1 MSSAMSRTN
10 PENSAVRRRQ
20 HAAVFAA
27 MGDETRLGLV
37 SALSTGEAR
46 SIAQLTEGT
55 RLTRQ
60 AVTKHL
66 RVLEGAGIV
75 HSVRQGRESR
85 YQFDP
90 QPVKEMQDYLGRIS
104 QHWDEVLARLQA
116 FVES

>member
-1 MSSAMSRTN
+1 MSRTSA
-10 PENSAVRRRQ
+10 ENSAVRRRQ

-37 SALSTGEAR
+37 GVLSGGQVR
-46 SIAQLTEGT
+46 SIAQLTGGT

-75 HSVRQGRESR
+75 RSVRRGRESL
-85 YQFDP
+85 YEFDP
-90 QPVKEMQDYLGRIS
+90 QPVKDMQDYLGRIS
-104 QHWDEVLARLQA
+104 RHWDEVLARLQA
-116 FVES
+116 LVET

>member
-1 MSSAMSRTN
+1 MSRTSA
-10 PENSAVRRRQ
+10 ENSAPRRRH

-37 SALSTGEAR
+37 SALSGGQAR
-46 SIAQLTEGT
+46 SIAQLTGGT

-75 HSVRQGRESR
+75 RSVRRGRESL
-85 YQFDP
+85 YEFDP
-90 QPVKEMQDYLGRIS
+90 QPMQEMQEYLGRIS
-104 QHWDEVLARLQA
+104 QHWDEVLARLRA
-116 FVES
+116 LVES